1 MRIHLLIPVL
11 AIIFFSQI
19 ANAQQIKSKSS
30 DFGSNWELNYNFG
43 FSQFYGDAS
52 SNGFFKK
59 FSGELGIAQS
69 FHVKKHFTPAFAL
82 GLNGYYG
89 CAKSHKTTSG
99 SGSAVD
105 FNLGGGYGDINI
117 RAYLDLNS
125 LFWGYNR
132 NRKLSVF
139 TWLGIGYGFWD
150 TGLTDN
156 TNGDYQESGDA
167 VTGTNDTYKKG
178 GGAIPIGLGIDYR
191 INDNWSINAVG
202 DYRTILNDDLDV
214 WRGGAKFD
222 NLFFMGVGVSYHIN
236 PGFGKRK
243 TKAKTKKVKDSKP
256 PKEKDV
262 KEKELEERPLPKE
275 GKSNNK
281 LISDVPIYDLD
292 YNSTRI
298 KEDRKD
304 KKADVEVLAIEP
316 THAQSTNGII
326 YRVQILAKSQ
336 RLANL
341 NYLRRRYNL
350 SEDVLEIHQDGVYRY
365 SVGAFSTY
373 SQAVEH
379 SRKMK
384 NKGVS
389 DAFVV
394 VYKDGKR
401 IGLTPEM
408 KK

>member
-1 MRIHLLIPVL
+1 MRIHLFIPLLISL
-11 AIIFFSQI
+11 FLSQTVFGQTI
-19 ANAQQIKSKSS
+19 NSKSKSFS
-30 DFGSNWELNYNFG
+30 DNWEVNYNFG

-52 SNGFFKK
+52 SNSFFKK

-69 FHVKKHFTPAFAL
+69 IHVKKHFTPAFAL

-105 FNLGGGYGDINI
+105 FSLGGGYGDVNI

-132 NRKLSVF
+132 NRKFSVY

-150 TGLTDN
+150 TGLNDN
-156 TNGDYQESGDA
+156 LNGDYQETGD
-167 VTGTNDTYKKG
+167 VVIGSNDTYKS
-178 GGAIPIGLGIDYR
+178 GGAVVPLGLGVDYR
-191 INDNWSINAVG
+191 INNNWSVNAVG

-222 NLFFMGVGVSYHIN
+222 NLFFMGIGVSYHIN

-243 TKAKTKKVKDSKP
+243 TKTKTKKVKESEAP
-256 PKEKDV
+256 
-262 KEKELEERPLPKE
+262 KEKELEKKPQT
-275 GKSNNK
+275 NK
-281 LISDVPIYDLD
+281 VAPEKKIISDVPIYDLD

-298 KEDRKD
+298 TEDRK
-304 KKADVEVLAIEP
+304 KEKQVLEVLEIGP
-316 THAQSTNGII
+316 KHVQSTNGIV

-336 RLANL
+336 NLANL
-341 NYLRRRYNL
+341 NYLRNRYNL
-350 SEDVLEIHQDGVYRY
+350 TEDILEIHQDGIYRY

-384 NKGVS
+384 NKGVG

-401 IGLTPEM
+401 IKLTPEL

>member
-1 MRIHLLIPVL
+1 MRIYLLIPVL
-11 AIIFFSQI
+11 AMIFFSQI
-19 ANAQQIKSKSS
+19 ANAQKINNKSS
-30 DFGSNWELNYNFG
+30 SFGDNWELNYNFG

-69 FHVKKHFTPAFAL
+69 FHVKKHFTAAFAL

-105 FNLGGGYGDINI
+105 FTLAGGYGDINI

-132 NRKLSVF
+132 NRKISIY
-139 TWLGIGYGFWD
+139 TWLGFGYGFWD
-150 TGLTDN
+150 SGLTDN
-156 TNGDYQESGDA
+156 SNGDYQESGNI

-178 GGAIPIGLGIDYR
+178 GATVPIGLGIDYR

-214 WRGGAKFD
+214 WRGGAEFD
-222 NLFFMGVGVSYHIN
+222 NLFFMGFGVSYHIN

-243 TKAKTKKVKDSKP
+243 TKTRKVKESKP
-256 PKEKDV
+256 PKEK
-262 KEKELEERPLPKE
+262 ELEDKPEQNKTSPEK
-275 GKSNNK
+275 K

-292 YNSTRI
+292 FNSTRI
-298 KEDRKD
+298 KE
-304 KKADVEVLAIEP
+304 KKKNQKPAIEVLEIEARP
-316 THAQSTNGII
+316 KQTVQGIV

-341 NYLRRRYNL
+341 SYLRKRYNL
-350 SEDVLEIHQDGVYRY
+350 SEDILEIHQDGVYRY
-365 SVGAFSTY
+365 SVGAFPTY

-401 IGLTPEM
+401 IKLTPEL